1 MGVVNTPIYELLFD
15 LECSLCERFQALT
28 PFQIR
33 REKAKEVFLLIK
45 RLNKKN
51 KENFKKKNKKKVIR
65 RPAGDNW
72 F

>member
-1 MGVVNTPIYELLFD
+1 MGICT
-15 LECSLCERFQALT
+15 RFQALT

-33 REKAKEVFLLIK
+33 RERACEVFLLMR
-45 RLNKKN
+45 RLSDYTERERKKN
-51 KENFKKKNKKKVIR
+51 PPAKNGKKVIR

>member
-1 MGVVNTPIYELLFD
+1 MPLYEVFFD
-15 LECSLCERFQALT
+15 LELNLCERFPALT

-33 REKAKEVFLLIK
+33 KEKASEVFLLIK
-45 RLNKKN
+45 RLNDKGIHKKIN
-51 KENFKKKNKKKVIR
+51 KIR